1 MTGFAVGQQIVY
13 PSHGVGIIE
22 GIMERAIG
30 ALRLDC
36 YTVRLAD
43 NSLVMVPV
51 SNAVA
56 IGLRVPLSNRECEN
70 LCDHLAEDFTAP
82 AGDWKDRFKEFSEKM
97 KTGDPFAIAE
107 VLKQLTF
114 LGQTKPLS
122 FREQRLL
129 EKAQYLVVSELA
141 AVFEQPEGNI
151 TERVLQTLVTACAT
165 HQSIAAQTLAAA
177 SH

>member
-13 PSHGVGIIE
+13 PSQGIGVIE
-22 GIMERAIG
+22 GITERAIG
-30 ALRLDC
+30 AMMLAC

-51 SNAVA
+51 NNAVA
-56 IGLRVPLSNRECEN
+56 IGLREPLSGLECEN
-70 LCDHLAEDFTAP
+70 LFSKLAEDFNAP
-82 AGDWKDRFKEFSEKM
+82 AHDWKDRFKEFSEKM
-97 KTGDPFAIAE
+97 KTGDPFAIAD

-151 TERVLQTLVTACAT
+151 TERVQETLTTACAT
-165 HQSIAAQTLAAA
+165 HQSVAAQALAA
-177 SH
+177 SL